1 MKEEEVTDL
10 NPDGPGDYFDITI
23 QVAKVSSERELK
35 EEKLKSSQVKN
46 FLKYHDKVAALNRTK
61 MESCMFF

>member
-1 MKEEEVTDL
+1 MKEEEVIDL

-35 EEKLKSSQVKN
+35 EEKLKSSQVK
-46 FLKYHDKVAALNRTK
+46 KI
-61 MESCMFF
+61 